1 MTTFQALVLLQ
12 ICDLVS
18 TVIALRNPR
27 LSEANGPLAGLMKSI
42 GTLPALM
49 CVKTLAMVLI
59 WHHRADM
66 GAWLIALCV
75 LYAAVIVN
83 NIRLIRGA
91 K

>member
-1 MTTFQALVLLQ
+1 MTTFYALVLLQ
-12 ICDLVS
+12 ILDLVS
-18 TVIALRNPR
+18 TVIALRNPK
-27 LSEANGPLAGLMKSI
+27 LKEANGPLAGLMKSI

-75 LYAAVIVN
+75 LYAVVIVN
-83 NIRLIRGA
+83 NIRLIKKG
-91 K
+91 